1 MVKIVEPSWLEQH
14 LSDPTL
20 VTVDPRPVVKYL
32 AGHIP
37 KAVSFPLSKLL
48 DPNTLALIPPERL
61 CGVLGA
67 SGIDENSTIVL
78 YDSYDGQSAAM
89 LAWTLEYLGHQQVA
103 VLSQRIEGWAEEGR
117 ELLYKPVAPQ
127 PKKFDAH
134 VNNTVRAF
142 PEELLLKK
150 DGKILDLRSR
160 DEYEGRVAT
169 EVRTG
174 HIPSA
179 RNVPWT
185 DLMGDGHKFLRSRVD
200 LEEVA
205 RKKGLTPSD
214 NIVTYC
220 SYGPRAAIGYLAFQ
234 TLGYKVKVYD
244 GSFHQWAQ
252 DTRFPVDGEGLQIS
266 L

>member
-1 MVKIVEPSWLEQH
+1 MVKIVEPSWLEEH
-14 LSDPTL
+14 LSDPSL
-20 VTVDPRPVVKYL
+20 IAVDPRPVVKYL

-37 KAVSFPLSKLL
+37 KAINFPMSKLL
-48 DPNTLALIPPERL
+48 DPKTLALNPPEQL
-61 CGVLGA
+61 CRVLGA
-67 SGIDENSTIVL
+67 SGIDDNSTIVL

-89 LAWTLEYLGHQQVA
+89 VAWTLEYLGHRQVV
-103 VLSQRIEGWAEEGR
+103 VLSRRIEGWAEEGR

-127 PKKFDAH
+127 PKKFDSQL
-134 VNNTVRAF
+134 NNMVRAF
-142 PEELLLKK
+142 PQELLQKR
-150 DGKILDLRSR
+150 DGKILDLRGR

-185 DLMGDGHKFLRSRVD
+185 DLIGDSHAFLRSRVE
-200 LEEVA
+200 LEDFA
-205 RKKGLTPSD
+205 RKVGLAQSD

-234 TLGYKVKVYD
+234 TMGYKVKVYD

-252 DTRFPVDGEGLQIS
+252 DMRFPVEGEGLQIS